1 MQATTCMEAFDEG
14 EKFSQQHSRTQ
25 GAYKLAERLRQWEQC
40 EREVCRIAS
49 AVKHP
54 SARYNLMHCTFED
67 KHIWLSRI
75 LNIIAYELSADII
88 PSFKALVGDGMSKA
102 DIDRHMPHVERLCQ
116 EVLQGLERAR
126 LTIQGS
132 IQGEY
137 DRMKYGESVVGEA
150 LASARE
156 MLEDILRLTP
166 PKIQADIKP
175 PVQKVIQNNYC

>member
-14 EKFSQQHSRTQ
+14 EKFSHQHTRTQ

-88 PSFKALVGDGMSKA
+88 PSFKALAGNGMPKA
-102 DIDRHMPHVERLCQ
+102 DIDRHLPHVERLCQ
-116 EVLQGLERAR
+116 EVLQELERAR
-126 LTIQGS
+126 LNIKPIS
-132 IQGEY
+132 REY
-137 DRMKYGESVVGEA
+137 DRMKYGESAVGDA
-150 LASARE
+150 LANARE
-156 MLEDILRLTP
+156 MLEDIILLTP
-166 PKIQADIKP
+166 PKIQAYINP
-175 PVQKVIQNNYC
+175 PVQEVIQNN